1 MPNKLVKEKKHF
13 LVIWPTIRRDWV
25 STFYKLEDQFRFT
38 FIPSTFPQEPNFADC
53 FECRYWSE
61 FSSVQQLLDEVKP
74 DGVIFMSIESGLSM
88 ATNYLAQKR
97 GIRTIILQHGIF
109 TNYKD
114 YRNREKLWRK
124 NSLARE
130 TKDSQ
135 VQKGFSTLRFLKK
148 SLIGTDRFKLLS
160 IAIYTK
166 LQQKVGPYWAAKH
179 LPLSIKKANQYI
191 CYSPFNAT
199 IHRETDRVS
208 EHEISYVGSHEL
220 MNYLRKEEPL
230 TDKPFYLHIDQAL
243 AHNSFGEETVSREAM
258 IGFYQKLNDYC
269 LSQQAS
275 LYIKLHP
282 ESYKSDWLPKHDN
295 IHYIRHVD
303 NFNQIIQSALGCFGF
318 YSTMVIPAVYWKP
331 TILFK
336 ITYSG
341 LQEEL
346 GKMGAAQIL
355 DFHDFQFSQFSFQK
369 FENPQL
375 IKTYFIQP
383 EGVCDDSLANC
394 LNEPT

>member
-1 MPNKLVKEKKHF
+1 MPSKLVKEKKHF

-124 NSLARE
+124 NNLARE

-220 MNYLRKEEPL
+220 MNYLKKEEPL

-243 AHNSFGEETVSREAM
+243 AQNSFGEETVSREAM

-383 EGVCDDSLANC
+383 EGVCEDSLANR

>member
-1 MPNKLVKEKKHF
+1 MSSKKHF

-191 CYSPFNAT
+191 CYSPSNAT

-243 AHNSFGEETVSREAM
+243 AQNSFGEETVSREAM

-269 LSQQAS
+269 LTQQSS

-303 NFNQIIQSALGCFGF
+303 NFNQIIQSALGCFAF

-346 GKMGAAQIL
+346 EKMGAAQIL

-383 EGVCDDSLANC
+383 EGVCEDSLANC

>member
-1 MPNKLVKEKKHF
+1 VSSKKHF

-191 CYSPFNAT
+191 CYSPSNAT

-243 AHNSFGEETVSREAM
+243 AQNSFGEETVSREAM

-269 LSQQAS
+269 LTQQSS

-303 NFNQIIQSALGCFGF
+303 NFNQIIQSALGCFAF

-346 GKMGAAQIL
+346 EKMGAAQIL

-383 EGVCDDSLANC
+383 EGVCEDSLANC

>member
-148 SLIGTDRFKLLS
+148 SFIGTDRFKLLS

-230 TDKPFYLHIDQAL
+230 TGKPFYLHIDQAL
-243 AHNSFGEETVSREAM
+243 AQNSFGEETVSRKAM

-269 LSQQAS
+269 LTQQAS

-383 EGVCDDSLANC
+383 EGVCEDSLANC

>member
-1 MPNKLVKEKKHF
+1 MPSKLVKEKKHF

-97 GIRTIILQHGIF
+97 GIRTFILQHGIF

-130 TKDSQ
+130 TKDSK

-179 LPLSIKKANQYI
+179 LPLSIKKANKYI

-220 MNYLRKEEPL
+220 MNYLKKEEPL

-243 AHNSFGEETVSREAM
+243 AQNSFGEETVSREAM

>member
-97 GIRTIILQHGIF
+97 GIRTFILQHGIF

-166 LQQKVGPYWAAKH
+166 LQQNVGPYWAAKH

-220 MNYLRKEEPL
+220 MNYLKKEEPL

-243 AHNSFGEETVSREAM
+243 AQNSFGEETVSREAM

-383 EGVCDDSLANC
+383 EGVCEDSLANR

>member
-1 MPNKLVKEKKHF
+1 
-13 LVIWPTIRRDWV
+13 
-25 STFYKLEDQFRFT
+25 
-38 FIPSTFPQEPNFADC
+38 
-53 FECRYWSE
+53 
-61 FSSVQQLLDEVKP
+61 
-74 DGVIFMSIESGLSM
+74 MSIESGLSM

-135 VQKGFSTLRFLKK
+135 AQKGFSTLRFLKK

-191 CYSPFNAT
+191 CYSPSNAT

-243 AHNSFGEETVSREAM
+243 AQNSFGEETVSREAM

-269 LSQQAS
+269 LTQQSS

-303 NFNQIIQSALGCFGF
+303 NFNQIIQSALGCFAF

-346 GKMGAAQIL
+346 EKMGAAQIL

-383 EGVCDDSLANC
+383 EGVCEDSLANC